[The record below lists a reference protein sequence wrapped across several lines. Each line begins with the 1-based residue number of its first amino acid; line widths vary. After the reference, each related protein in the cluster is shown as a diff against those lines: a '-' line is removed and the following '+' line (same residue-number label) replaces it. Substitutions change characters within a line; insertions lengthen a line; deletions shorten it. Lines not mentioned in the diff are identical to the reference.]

1 MPDVHINKREKEL
14 LETIGAVNILDIIR
28 EEMEQWLEEAQ
39 DESKHVALE
48 NVLNHIGALETE
60 YQNRRENLKNSLQ
73 EADK

>member
-14 LETIGAVNILDIIR
+14 HETIGAVNILDIIR

-39 DESKHVALE
+39 DESKHEALE
-48 NVLNHIGALETE
+48 YVLNHIGALETE